1 MAPLLIHQ
9 NLLHRYV
16 RAHANTQVQLEAD
29 LEEQTMNLTQLL
41 QTTQQRCQALETA
54 QQEQERLS
62 EESGVER
69 SDLVKELEQKLAAAE
84 AEAAALRTQ
93 V

>member
-1 MAPLLIHQ
+1 VA
-9 NLLHRYV
+9 NLLQYYV
-16 RAHANTQVQLEAD
+16 CAHENAQAQLESD